1 VRVHPQNR
9 FAPRQQ
15 ALCGICSPRAG
26 AQVPD
31 VRADGDGMMR
41 YLSDNDLEEMIRE
54 YERYLQTPRWVTALG
69 ILLMLVFCAA
79 VYCWWGFTQ

>member
-1 VRVHPQNR
+1 
-9 FAPRQQ
+9 
-15 ALCGICSPRAG
+15 
-26 AQVPD
+26 
-31 VRADGDGMMR
+31 MMR